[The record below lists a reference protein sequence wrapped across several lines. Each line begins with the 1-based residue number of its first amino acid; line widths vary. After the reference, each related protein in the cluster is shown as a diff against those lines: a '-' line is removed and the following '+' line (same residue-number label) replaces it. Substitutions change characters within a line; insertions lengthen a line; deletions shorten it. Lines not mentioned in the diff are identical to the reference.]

1 MKKSTKTNDTPEYSV
16 DDRVIIFG
24 GVVDTNGVIES
35 NIQTAKVIQ
44 VGEKDLLVS
53 INNFS
58 TYDVVPKQI
67 CIPLRSDPTGLSAPP
82 LKPQI
87 GDMVY
92 FKGKEQWRDKEE
104 TTIVGVV
111 YEIAYAGGR
120 PTSVKIHSA
129 GEMKVLDYRS
139 LLVLQRNSEKI

>member
-1 MKKSTKTNDTPEYSV
+1 M
-16 DDRVIIFG
+16 IIFG
-24 GVVDTNGVIES
+24 GVVDTDGLIES
-35 NIQTAKVIQ
+35 NIQTATVIE
-44 VGEKDLLVS
+44 VGEEDLLVS
-53 INNFS
+53 INDFS
-58 TYDVVPKQI
+58 AYDVIPKQI
-67 CIPLRSDPTGLSAPP
+67 CVPLRSDPIGLSTSP

-92 FKGKEQWRDKEE
+92 FKGKAQWRDKEE

-120 PTSVKIHSA
+120 PTSVKIHTD

-139 LLVLQRNSEKI
+139 LLVLQRNSEKT